1 MQFCVIG
8 KKKHCLPSP
17 KSYLNSQR
25 RSLMV
30 NKVLKA
36 VFLNPSRSFKGCH
49 HSHPSL
55 SAMKLLLA
63 PVFWF
68 CNRVHKFCLEV
79 FCCYSDVYQ
88 RELPTDSDSYTRKL
102 WCQKSQSFYDI
113 AKTEGHY
120 LQDYNQIFLGEDYF
134 TSCTRW
140 KFTRRKTVCVSV
152 SRAAAISVYLCQS
165 DTLAHFTNFSSTTVQ
180 ENQDFT
186 FLSPPHCAASRLL
199 PNEAHTYWSLPLFTW
214 LSLFAWAKTKNLWWI
229 MILKMFGISRQDKDW
244 LKTAGTDFL

>member
-120 LQDYNQIFLGEDYF
+120 LQDYNQIFWGGGLFHIMHQVEIYKKKNSLCVRLEGCSNF
-134 TSCTRW
+134 CLSMSKRHSCSFHQFLLHYSPREP
-140 KFTRRKTVCVSV
+140 RLHLLES
-152 SRAAAISVYLCQS
+152 SSLCS
-165 DTLAHFTNFSSTTVQ
+165 H
-180 ENQDFT
+180 
-186 FLSPPHCAASRLL
+186 SPAS
-199 PNEAHTYWSLPLFTW
+199 
-214 LSLFAWAKTKNLWWI
+214 
-229 MILKMFGISRQDKDW
+229 
-244 LKTAGTDFL
+244 